1 MPPWTAGVAW
11 GTPGDMTVRWQER
24 KLRKALHTGN
34 LLDALTAAARIHAV
48 VVRPNL
54 DEGRWPQAQAG
65 CERVLGH
72 IPARRAPGYLPG
84 LRGTL
89 ESLHADAARAAR
101 ECGDLDGAKSHM
113 DELIGYLRERRAPL
127 ARQVAALIELAYLHI
142 TSGDPQDAT
151 VGGRM
156 LASVGPLLESAADV
170 TLCDLDA
177 RRAGR
182 SARADLWDLPPQSPA
197 VRQLHQAVPVPRRAT
212 G

>member
-1 MPPWTAGVAW
+1 MS
-11 GTPGDMTVRWQER
+11 VRWQER
-24 KLRKALHTGN
+24 KLRKALDTGN
-34 LLDALTAAARIHAV
+34 LLDALTAAARIHAIA
-48 VVRPNL
+48 VRPSL
-54 DEGRWPQAQAG
+54 DEGRWPEAQAG

-72 IPARRAPGYLPG
+72 IPARRAAGYLPG

-113 DELIGYLRERRAPL
+113 DALIGYLRERRAPL
-127 ARQVAALIELAYLHI
+127 ARQVSALIELAYLHI
-142 TSGDPQDAT
+142 ASSDPEDAK

-170 TLCDLDA
+170 TPSDLDA
-177 RRAGR
+177 RRAGHGF
-182 SARADLWDLPPQSPA
+182 RADWWGL
-197 VRQLHQAVPVPRRAT
+197 RLHESVPVQRKAT